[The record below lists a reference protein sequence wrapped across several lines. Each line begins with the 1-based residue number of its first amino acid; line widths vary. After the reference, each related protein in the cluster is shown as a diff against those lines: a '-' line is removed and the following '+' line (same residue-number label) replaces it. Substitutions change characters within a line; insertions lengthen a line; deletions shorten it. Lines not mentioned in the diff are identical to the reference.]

1 MNYCFDFIETPI
13 IKLFVLDSS
22 EGVHFLIKDND
33 KSIKNILNL
42 YNPTKGL
49 KLKKAK
55 ILINTLRLLKSLLKK
70 VLLMNVIVLKKK

>member
-33 KSIKNILNL
+33 KRIKNILNL

-49 KLKKAK
+49 KLKKAN
-55 ILINTLRLLKSLLKK
+55 ILINNLLKG
-70 VLLMNVIVLKKK
+70 

>member
-33 KSIKNILNL
+33 KRIKNILNL

-55 ILINTLRLLKSLLKK
+55 ILINNFCLLYTSPSPRD
-70 VLLMNVIVLKKK
+70 

>member
-22 EGVHFLIKDND
+22 EGVHFLLKDND
-33 KSIKNILNL
+33 KRIKNILNL

-49 KLKKAK
+49 KLKKQK
-55 ILINTLRLLKSLLKK
+55 Y
-70 VLLMNVIVLKKK
+70 

>member
-33 KSIKNILNL
+33 KRIKNILTNSEIKNSAKSPL
-42 YNPTKGL
+42 VDLNIISTFYKTA
-49 KLKKAK
+49 KLN
-55 ILINTLRLLKSLLKK
+55 IFSIC
-70 VLLMNVIVLKKK
+70 

>member
-33 KSIKNILNL
+33 KRIKNILNL

-49 KLKKAK
+49 KLKKANT
-55 ILINTLRLLKSLLKK
+55 LINNFLKGKFLNKK
-70 VLLMNVIVLKKK
+70 I

>member
-33 KSIKNILNL
+33 KRIKNILNL

-49 KLKKAK
+49 KLKKKFLMVKQFPTA
-55 ILINTLRLLKSLLKK
+55 SLLKK
-70 VLLMNVIVLKKK
+70 